1 MNTVNAVAL
10 WELSPSV
17 PLPLYFL
24 SNPQQEEKTMPTE
37 SFLEKENLV
46 KRISALKVEVSERE
60 ELRKQLEEK
69 LIKLLEADLYPLSES
84 FMLQEKYDEEV
95 FITKVTVVRP
105 TSIDIDEEG
114 LKNELKPSQWKAITT
129 LSLDKKKLEDNV
141 ARGKID
147 IDVVA
152 KNSTEKPKKPYLKIT
167 HSKKALD

>member
-46 KRISALKVEVSERE
+46 KRISVLKVEVSERE

-69 LIKLLEADLYPLSES
+69 LIKLLEADL
-84 FMLQEKYDEEV
+84 
-95 FITKVTVVRP
+95 
-105 TSIDIDEEG
+105 
-114 LKNELKPSQWKAITT
+114 
-129 LSLDKKKLEDNV
+129 
-141 ARGKID
+141 
-147 IDVVA
+147 
-152 KNSTEKPKKPYLKIT
+152 
-167 HSKKALD
+167 